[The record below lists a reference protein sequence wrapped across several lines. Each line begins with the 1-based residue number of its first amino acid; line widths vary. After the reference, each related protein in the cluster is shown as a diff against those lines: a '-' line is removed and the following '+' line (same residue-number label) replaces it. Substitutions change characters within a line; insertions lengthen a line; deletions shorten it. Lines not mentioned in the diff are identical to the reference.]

1 MAIQNFLMATKQTLH
16 RRWKYNLL
24 EPEVHIHGP
33 PPVKI
38 HEEEFGAL
46 ISVMSPRKK
55 RKPASPV
62 KGTNPTKFFISF
74 PLLLLNCRFLRPLQD
89 YSPPH
94 DALERCEEICSR
106 TLGPNVDDSTSIS
119 RDPQS
124 RFTIL
129 NDCFKAFKHSVPN
142 SLLYQI
148 TTVGALKNFYA
159 TPISTTTP
167 LDKMRTM
174 ELPENLHVQ
183 HEPLRFHPGQAVN
196 AAFYLEKLKRLKRR
210 MTGLRPEIKDVFE
223 LHHDNASSRITN
235 YLTQKKTP
243 VVS

>member
-1 MAIQNFLMATKQTLH
+1 MA
-16 RRWKYNLL
+16 
-24 EPEVHIHGP
+24 
-33 PPVKI
+33 
-38 HEEEFGAL
+38 AL
-46 ISVMSPRKK
+46 IKHVLSKQPLIIQTRNAHYRGDRKK
-55 RKPASPV
+55 KFWLNPIKPGKKVESVVTGIAAR
-62 KGTNPTKFFISF
+62 G
-74 PLLLLNCRFLRPLQD
+74 FLRPLQD

-183 HEPLRFHPGQAVN
+183 HEPLRFHPETDNLFGGQT
-196 AAFYLEKLKRLKRR
+196 AFPESSTLV
-210 MTGLRPEIKDVFE
+210 TGLRT
-223 LHHDNASSRITN
+223 R
-235 YLTQKKTP
+235 KKYKSYIIP
-243 VVS
+243 DLYCKE

>member
-1 MAIQNFLMATKQTLH
+1 MIVETSLSTVWF
-16 RRWKYNLL
+16 
-24 EPEVHIHGP
+24 GP
-33 PPVKI
+33 RPVKI

-62 KGTNPTKFFISF
+62 KVGR
-74 PLLLLNCRFLRPLQD
+74 RFLRPLQD